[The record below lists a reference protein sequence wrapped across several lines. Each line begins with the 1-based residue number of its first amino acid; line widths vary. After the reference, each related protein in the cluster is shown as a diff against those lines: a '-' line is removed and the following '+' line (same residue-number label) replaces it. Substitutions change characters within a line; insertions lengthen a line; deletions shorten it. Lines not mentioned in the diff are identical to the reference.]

1 MHHDTGF
8 CNLAVRRALRNAY
21 GYLSDMIYTG
31 NASKFVVFNVFT
43 FLFACHILITLKLK
57 LNVVL
62 IFKLDKPD

>member
-21 GYLSDMIYTG
+21 GYWSYMIYKG
-31 NASKFVVFNVFT
+31 NSSRFVVFNDCT
-43 FLFACHILITLKLK
+43 FLFECHILITLKFK
-57 LNVVL
+57 VNVVL